1 MLLVPRQHV
10 VTLPDLPAP
19 LRDPFLAATQR
30 LASAMVTGLGA
41 QGSFVAV
48 NNTVSQSVPHLHC
61 HVVPRTKGDGLR
73 GFFWPRTKYAD
84 ASERDAWAARVA
96 AAQRSP
102 RWSVQRRTTVTAARQ
117 PTDERTGLMGRYD
130 GRVAIVTGAARGIGA
145 GTAKRFA
152 EEGAAVAVLDLD
164 EEQAQASASELGGP
178 AKAVGIGCN
187 VSDGASV
194 EAAVGRVLE
203 ELGGLHVLVNN
214 AGITRDNLLFKL
226 SEDDWDSVINVHLK
240 GAFLMSKAAQKTF
253 VAQKYGKI
261 LNLSS
266 VSANGNRGQA
276 NYSAAKAGVQG
287 FTRTLALELGG
298 FGVNVNAIAPGFIAT
313 EMTDDTARRLKLDV
327 EEFRKMNAEANPV
340 KRVGHPEDIAA
351 AAAFLC
357 SDEASYIT
365 GQTLYV
371 DGGAKI

>member
-1 MLLVPRQHV
+1 
-10 VTLPDLPAP
+10 
-19 LRDPFLAATQR
+19 
-30 LASAMVTGLGA
+30 
-41 QGSFVAV
+41 
-48 NNTVSQSVPHLHC
+48 
-61 HVVPRTKGDGLR
+61 
-73 GFFWPRTKYAD
+73 
-84 ASERDAWAARVA
+84 
-96 AAQRSP
+96 
-102 RWSVQRRTTVTAARQ
+102 
-117 PTDERTGLMGRYD
+117 MGRFD
-130 GRVAIVTGAARGIGA
+130 GRVAIVTGSARGIGA
-145 GTAKRFA
+145 GIARRFA
-152 EEGAAVAVLDLD
+152 EEGASVAVLDLD
-164 EEQAQASASELGGP
+164 ESQAAATAAELPLQGD

-187 VSDGASV
+187 VSDSASV
-194 EAAVGRVLE
+194 DAGVARVLE
-203 ELGGLHVLVNN
+203 ELGGVHILVNN

-226 SEDDWDSVINVHLK
+226 SEDDWDSVMNVHLK
-240 GAFLMSKAAQKTF
+240 GAFLMSKAVQKTF
-253 VAQKYGKI
+253 VDQKYGKI
-261 LNLSS
+261 LGLSS

-287 FTRTLALELGG
+287 FTRTLALELGK

-313 EMTDDTARRLKLDV
+313 EMTDDTARRLGVDV

>member
-1 MLLVPRQHV
+1 
-10 VTLPDLPAP
+10 
-19 LRDPFLAATQR
+19 
-30 LASAMVTGLGA
+30 
-41 QGSFVAV
+41 
-48 NNTVSQSVPHLHC
+48 
-61 HVVPRTKGDGLR
+61 
-73 GFFWPRTKYAD
+73 
-84 ASERDAWAARVA
+84 
-96 AAQRSP
+96 
-102 RWSVQRRTTVTAARQ
+102 
-117 PTDERTGLMGRYD
+117 MGRFD
-130 GRVAIVTGAARGIGA
+130 GRVAVVTGAARGIGA
-145 GTAKRFA
+145 GTARRFA

-164 EEQAQASASELGGP
+164 EGQAGTTAAELGGE
-178 AKAVGIGCN
+178 AKAIGVGCD
-187 VSDGASV
+187 VTDAASV
-194 EAAVGRVLE
+194 EAATARVLE
-203 ELGGLHVLVNN
+203 ELGGWHILVNN
-214 AGITRDNLLFKL
+214 AGITRDNLLFKMT
-226 SEDDWDSVINVHLK
+226 EDDWDAVMGVHLK

-253 VAQKYGKI
+253 VEQKYGKI

-266 VSANGNRGQA
+266 VSANGNAGQA

-287 FTRTLALELGG
+287 FTRTLALELGK

-313 EMTDDTARRLKLDV
+313 EMTDATARRLRLDV